1 MKALSYFKA
10 LSDETRIRLVKLLEY
25 KELSVNEI
33 MAVLRMGQSRISRH
47 LRILTDSGLLK
58 SRRDGLWV
66 FYSTVNA
73 GDGRALIDSLGV
85 LFEEDVFKN
94 DRKLADDVA
103 AQRVRE
109 TRNFFNS
116 IAKEWE
122 SIRSGI
128 LGGFDAVPLIT
139 GGSSRFKTAVD
150 LGCGTGDFL
159 SPLLSVSDRVIGIDN
174 SPAMLEIARKRFEDA
189 DGKIDLR
196 LGELEHL
203 PLPDRE
209 ADFALL
215 NMVMHHL
222 TSPLECFMEAGRI
235 LAAGGVFKI
244 IEFDKHTDER
254 LRVEFG
260 DRHLG
265 FSEEEVVRYLESSSF
280 TRVSSESFSLNN
292 GLVVR
297 VYTSIAS

>member
-1 MKALSYFKA
+1 
-10 LSDETRIRLVKLLEY
+10 
-25 KELSVNEI
+25 
-33 MAVLRMGQSRISRH
+33 MAVLGMGQSRISRH
-47 LRILTDSGLLK
+47 LKILTDSGLLK

-66 FYSTVNA
+66 FYSTVDG
-73 GDGRALIDSLGV
+73 GDGRKLIDSLGF
-85 LFEEDVFKN
+85 LFDDTVFIK
-94 DRKLADDVA
+94 DRKQANEIA
-103 AQRVRE
+103 SQRTSE

-116 IAKEWE
+116 IAGEWE
-122 SIRSGI
+122 SIRSG
-128 LGGFDAVPLIT
+128 LLDGFDPTPFIT
-139 GGSSRFKTAVD
+139 GSDNRYKISVD

-159 SPLLSVSDRVIGIDN
+159 SHLLTISDRVIGIDN
-174 SPAMLEIARKRFEDA
+174 SPAMLEIARKRFEGA
-189 DGKIDLR
+189 NGKIDLR

-222 TSPLECFMEAGRI
+222 TSPVDCFIEANRV
-235 LAAGGVFKI
+235 LTFGGIFKI

-254 LRVEFG
+254 LRIEFG

-265 FSEEEVVRYLESSSF
+265 FSEDEVLRYLAMSSF
-280 TRVSSESFSLNN
+280 TRVSSESVSLIN
-292 GLVVR
+292 GLKVR